1 MSDTWTD
8 FCTRIAE
15 IDALNAASG
24 VLGWD
29 QQVTLPRGGH
39 AHRGAHLAALAGVIH
54 ERLVHPALG
63 DLIDALDESTDP
75 LHRRAAHVVRRRRDP
90 AVRTPAA
97 LVREM
102 AAAQADGFPAWMAAR
117 EARDFSLFAPALARL
132 VALTEARLAHL
143 GPAAHPYDHLLEEHD
158 PGVRT
163 AEIVPL
169 FERLGAALAPFVAE
183 VADRPQPPPLR
194 VEVPTPALFQ
204 VSHRILAAMGFR
216 GDDGRL
222 DASEHPFSM
231 GIGVH
236 DVRLTLHPDPH
247 DLLGTLGGTIHEG
260 GHGLYEQ
267 GLPEALTGTGLC
279 AAAGMGLH
287 ESQSRF
293 WENTIGRSPAFCAW
307 LSEVLAA
314 EAGVRVDGRALF
326 RAANRVERSL
336 IRVKADE
343 VTYNLHILVR
353 TQLEIALFSG
363 ALRVEDLPAAWDAAY
378 AKLLGVRPA
387 HATEGVLQDIHWSG
401 AAFGYFPSYTLGN
414 LYAAGMGAALTAARP
429 ALWEE
434 VRAGTFGPVLAW
446 LRERV
451 HARGSTA
458 DAPEIVRDAVGE
470 RDLVAD
476 LLAHLRARQ
485 DAVAAG

>member
-1 MSDTWTD
+1 MPDTWTD
-8 FCTRIAE
+8 FCARVAE

-63 DLIDALDESTDP
+63 ELVEALERDADP
-75 LHRRAAHVVRRRRDP
+75 QKRRAALVMRRRRDP

-117 EARDFSLFAPALARL
+117 DARDFDVFAPALRRL
-132 VALTEARLAHL
+132 VALTKARIGHL

-163 AEIVPL
+163 AELVPL
-169 FERLGAALAPFVAE
+169 FDRLGAALAPFVAA
-183 VADRPQPPPLR
+183 VADRPQPPPLG
-194 VEVPTPALFQ
+194 VEVPSPALFR
-204 VSHRILAAMGFR
+204 VSHRILDAMGFR
-216 GDDGRL
+216 ADDGRL

-267 GLPEALTGTGLC
+267 GLPEELAGTGLC

-293 WENTIGRSPAFCAW
+293 WENTIGRSAAFSQW
-307 LSEVLAA
+307 LSVVLAA
-314 EAGVRVDGRALF
+314 EAGRIVDPATLF

-353 TQLEIALFSG
+353 TRLEIALFAGDLS
-363 ALRVEDLPAAWDAAY
+363 VDDLPAAWDEAY
-378 AKLLGVRPA
+378 AALLGVRPA

-414 LYAAGMGAALTAARP
+414 LYAAGMGAALVAERPGVWDEVARGE
-429 ALWEE
+429 L
-434 VRAGTFGPVLAW
+434 GPILAW
-446 LRERV
+446 LRPRV
-451 HARGSTA
+451 HARGCTA

-470 RDLVAD
+470 RDLVED

-485 DAVAAG
+485 EAVAAG